1 MCVCVCVSRLIS
13 TSAGI
18 GSRVTQPRIKAGLR
32 HTTDIYTGVP
42 GLATRHSG
50 GLSHLLVMGE
60 PIDTGPID
68 RSNDSFG
75 RAATGMTS
83 ATF

>member
-1 MCVCVCVSRLIS
+1 MRVPSDLDIGCRD
-13 TSAGI
+13 T

-32 HTTDIYTGVP
+32 HTADTYTGIVAP
-42 GLATRHSG
+42 ATRHSG

-60 PIDTGPID
+60 PRYKPGSID
-68 RSNDSFG
+68 RANDSFG